1 MVQFNPSQL
10 RSFIRKTTNPQVIS
24 VICECLLNV
33 FNGNVWVNIPNIE
46 NFEVA
51 YKLLIS
57 RKIKLERKRA
67 IILTK

>member
-1 MVQFNPSQL
+1 MVQLNPSQL

-33 FNGNVWVNIPNIE
+33 VNGNNNGK
-46 NFEVA
+46 NFKVA

-57 RKIKLERKRA
+57 RKTKLERKEQ
-67 IILTK
+67 LF